1 MKVGSLFSGYGGL
14 DLAVGGD
21 LAWYCEVEPAAC
33 KVMEAH
39 HPGVPNLGDI
49 TKVNWSDVPP
59 VDVITGGY
67 PCQPFSTAGHRKGT
81 NDERHLWP
89 YVREALRHLQ
99 PHTALLENVRGHIT
113 LGLDSVITDL
123 AGMGWSARWGVVRA
137 SDAGAPHQRA
147 RVFILAHPSSRQQPG
162 IADHW
167 GLSEPEQRGHQPA
180 YPSGERH
187 GRWQDSGVV
196 GSLDSPRR
204 QWSAAS
210 EPGHNSA
217 ADSRGGSPNPAHP
230 QGHSHRPPV
239 PEGGQPEQPGGSDSQ
254 AAWRDW
260 EAYWPV
266 IQRWEHITGRPAPA
280 PVVTTPRGQRLSPY
294 FVEWMMGLEPGWVTG
309 HGLTAPQE
317 LKMLGNG
324 VVPQQARLAL
334 DLLVAA

>member
-21 LAWYCEVEPAAC
+21 LAWYSEVEPAAC

-89 YVREALRHLQ
+89 YVRDALRHLQ

-113 LGLDSVITDL
+113 LGLDSVITDF

-147 RVFILAHPSSRQQPG
+147 RVFILAHPNSLPYGKDRDPG
-162 IADHW
+162 RV
-167 GLSEPEQRGHQPA
+167 GEPVNSDERRRNAVLRGRSNPHGHQTRTWGP
-180 YPSGERH
+180 YE
-187 GRWQDSGVV
+187 
-196 GSLDSPRR
+196 
-204 QWSAAS
+204 AAI
-210 EPGHNSA
+210 N
-217 ADSRGGSPNPAHP
+217 
-230 QGHSHRPPV
+230 
-239 PEGGQPEQPGGSDSQ
+239 
-254 AAWRDW
+254 
-260 EAYWPV
+260 
-266 IQRWEHITGRPAPA
+266 RWEYVLGRPAPVPA
-280 PVVTTPRGQRLSPY
+280 IQRAGRQRLNPA
-294 FVEWMMGLEPGWVTG
+294 FVEWMMGLDEGWVTG
-309 HGLTAPQE
+309 HNLSAAQE

>member
-33 KVMEAH
+33 KVMAAH

-167 GLSEPEQRGHQPA
+167 GLSEPEQRGH
-180 YPSGERH
+180 H
-187 GRWQDSGVV
+187 
-196 GSLDSPRR
+196 
-204 QWSAAS
+204 
-210 EPGHNSA
+210 
-217 ADSRGGSPNPAHP
+217 PAHP
-230 QGHSHRPPV
+230 EGHSHRPPV
-239 PEGGQPEQPGGSDSQ
+239 PERGQPEQPGGSDSQ

-260 EAYWPV
+260 QAYWPV

-280 PVVTTPRGQRLSPY
+280 PVVTTPRGERLSPY